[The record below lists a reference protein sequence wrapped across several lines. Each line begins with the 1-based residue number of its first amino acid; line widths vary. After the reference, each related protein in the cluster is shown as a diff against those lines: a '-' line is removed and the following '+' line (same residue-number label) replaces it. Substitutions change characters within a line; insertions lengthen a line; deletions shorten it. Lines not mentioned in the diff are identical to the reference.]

1 MPLDQHWPRY
11 NEVPAFCTCAV
22 TGKHI
27 TARWNW
33 ASGRSKGSAFKHHDI
48 ARIAA
53 FNHRVENRDRHTKNF
68 LRTSADDY
76 IPIDN

>member
-1 MPLDQHWPRY
+1 MGRHWQAHY
-11 NEVPAFCTCAV
+11 CSMELSS
-22 TGKHI
+22 G
-27 TARWNW
+27 
-33 ASGRSKGSAFKHHDI
+33 SGRSKGSAFKHHDI
-48 ARIAA
+48 ARIVA